1 MDTGSKAETL
11 DECFLLLPS
20 SGLLGYFPYTT
31 QDPQLR
37 GATAHCRLG
46 LPPSVSNP
54 ENPPQTCPQANQEAT
69 LELRLPLPSCV
80 QLTTKIPT
88 HCPLVPSLE
97 FHAKFS
103 SCFSVSVLQPS
114 SLLPPF
120 GAPFLPSILT
130 PFSSSPL
137 VFFLRQGL
145 LSPRLVSDL
154 LHSRSY

>member
-1 MDTGSKAETL
+1 MWTQGLRQRPWKNVFTAS
-11 DECFLLLPS
+11 FLSLLS
-20 SGLLGYFPYTT
+20 YFPYTT

-54 ENPPQTCPQANQEAT
+54 ENPHRQCPQANLEAT

-88 HCPLVPSLE
+88 RCPLVPSLE

-114 SLLPPF
+114 FLLPPF

-130 PFSSSPL
+130 PSPHLPSFFS
-137 VFFLRQGL
+137 
-145 LSPRLVSDL
+145 
-154 LHSRSY
+154 